1 MADPQSTHIYDN
13 MYNKIN
19 TALSSPANVRKI
31 QEFFSNVKGNSVNFE
46 ALSMSV
52 PYKSLFVHH
61 KDEQKY
67 YEAINM
73 SGQEILHIIN
83 TSPHIP
89 KDSWFTVK
97 NPMYMSLLLVAI
109 CFKNR
114 KNEQMFRAVM
124 QLWSIYMYKNVK
136 SKYFNP
142 RKTGENALNCMN
154 YTINRL
160 SYKSDLKKYKN
171 IEETI
176 NKKTDVFIANWFEER
191 KKEITGKVTD
201 EVLCN
206 MINDNHRRYDTLFK
220 NFYSEFKA
228 DLDAG
233 NYLNV
238 DQDIDNEE
246 EYVESD
252 NVSFMVEK
260 NTQKVMNKFIL
271 TTYPNGKIIEQVCT
285 REPGCSTNNLRN
297 MLNYVYDDH
306 EKEFE
311 RLVRV
316 IIQIYLF
323 EYKKKIEDLKTFDFE
338 ATMKKHYKGQS
349 VDDKN
354 LNEMKKIIDNIA
366 DGSGLTKRVTRKATQ
381 NDCKRALML
390 YVVVYIRYSLIA

>member
-1 MADPQSTHIYDN
+1 MADPTSTHIYDN
-13 MYNKIN
+13 IFPKISTSLN
-19 TALSSPANVRKI
+19 SPANVRKI
-31 QEFFSNVKGNSVNFE
+31 QEFFSNVKGNSTNFE

-52 PYKSLFVHH
+52 PYKSLFIHH

-67 YEAINM
+67 FETIGM
-73 SGQEILHIIN
+73 SGQEILRVIN

-109 CFKNR
+109 YFKNK
-114 KNEQMFRAVM
+114 KNEQMFKAVM

-142 RKTGENALNCMN
+142 RKTGENALHCMN

-160 SYKSDLKKYKN
+160 SYKNDLKKYKN

-176 NKKTDVFIANWFEER
+176 NKKTEMFIKNWFEER
-191 KKEITGKVTD
+191 KKDVTGKVTD
-201 EVLCN
+201 EILCN

-220 NFYSEFKA
+220 NFYSEFKK
-228 DLDAG
+228 DLDTG

-238 DQDIDNEE
+238 DQDIDTED
-246 EYVESD
+246 EYIESD

-271 TTYPNGKIIEQVCT
+271 TTYPNGKIMEQVCS
-285 REPGCSTNNLRN
+285 REPGCSINNLRN
-297 MLNYVYDDH
+297 MLNYIYSDN

-311 RLVRV
+311 KIVRV
-316 IIQIYLF
+316 VIQIYLF
-323 EYKKKIEDLKTFDFE
+323 EYKKKVDDLKTFDFE
-338 ATMKKHYKGQS
+338 LTMKSHYKKQS
-349 VDDKN
+349 IDDKN
-354 LNEMKKIIDNIA
+354 LNELKKSIDNIA
-366 DGSGLTKRVTRKATQ
+366 DKSGLTKKITRAATL
-381 NDCKRALML
+381 NDCKRGLFL
-390 YVVVYIRYSLIA
+390 YIIIYIRYSLIN

>member
-1 MADPQSTHIYDN
+1 MADPTSTHIYDN
-13 MYNKIN
+13 IFPKISTSLN
-19 TALSSPANVRKI
+19 SPANVRKI
-31 QEFFSNVKGNSVNFE
+31 QEFFSNVKGNSTNFE

-52 PYKSLFVHH
+52 PYKSLFIHH

-67 YEAINM
+67 FETIGM
-73 SGQEILHIIN
+73 SGQEILRVIN

-109 CFKNR
+109 YFKNK
-114 KNEQMFRAVM
+114 KNEQMFKAVM

-142 RKTGENALNCMN
+142 RKTGENALHCMN

-160 SYKSDLKKYKN
+160 SYKNDLKKYKN

-176 NKKTDVFIANWFEER
+176 NKKTEMFIKNWFEER
-191 KKEITGKVTD
+191 KKDVTGKVTD
-201 EVLCN
+201 EILCN

-220 NFYSEFKA
+220 NFYSEFKK
-228 DLDAG
+228 DLDTG

-238 DQDIDNEE
+238 DQDIDTED
-246 EYVESD
+246 EYIESD

-271 TTYPNGKIIEQVCT
+271 TTYPNGKIMEQVCS
-285 REPGCSTNNLRN
+285 REPGCSINNLRN
-297 MLNYVYDDH
+297 MLNYIYSDN

-311 RLVRV
+311 KIVRV
-316 IIQIYLF
+316 VIQIYLF
-323 EYKKKIEDLKTFDFE
+323 EYKKKVDDLKTFDFE
-338 ATMKKHYKGQS
+338 LTMKSHYKKQS
-349 VDDKN
+349 IDDKN
-354 LNEMKKIIDNIA
+354 LNELKKSIDNIV
-366 DGSGLTKRVTRKATQ
+366 DKSGLTKKITRAATL
-381 NDCKRALML
+381 NDCKRGLFL
-390 YVVVYIRYSLIA
+390 YIIIYIRYSLIN